1 VRMAMD
7 LRVMQPLRFPLPS
20 RTLAVCSEQ
29 CNSAGAN
36 SRVAVIGAGRRR
48 RRDSVVRAAKSGG
61 SVDAPNSSASTS
73 TSSEAGPTHLDLLE
87 RMTQQNPTYMAD
99 GSKVKTIREQLSN
112 EVEAEDEQEVTISLG
127 IAEPEIAPKELTI
140 HQKRNIRRQD
150 YLNKVSERN
159 DAPFFATVAAFVLIP
174 PICILGYA
182 VATGYVDLF
191 P

>member
-1 VRMAMD
+1 M
-7 LRVMQPLRFPLPS
+7 
-20 RTLAVCSEQ
+20 
-29 CNSAGAN
+29 
-36 SRVAVIGAGRRR
+36 
-48 RRDSVVRAAKSGG
+48 
-61 SVDAPNSSASTS
+61 
-73 TSSEAGPTHLDLLE
+73 
-87 RMTQQNPTYMAD
+87 
-99 GSKVKTIREQLSN
+99 KTIREQLSN

-191 P
+191 PWICSLTSFAPMTLVCTAAYSLNLTFLSSSDKIAP